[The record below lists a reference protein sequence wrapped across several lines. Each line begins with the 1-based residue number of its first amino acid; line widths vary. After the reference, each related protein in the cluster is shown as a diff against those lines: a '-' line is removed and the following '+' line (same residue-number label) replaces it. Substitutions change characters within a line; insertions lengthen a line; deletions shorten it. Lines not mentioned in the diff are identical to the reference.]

1 MPLTNE
7 QYDRVLREYDRRRLS
22 NRRRQEDRRQEV
34 YRLLPGIDRLEEKR
48 ASLGLEKAAALMA
61 GRSDKAERLAE
72 QMRELSE
79 ERCALLRTAGIAED
93 YLAMPSTCPL
103 CGDTGF
109 VEGHKCRC
117 FRKTVIELF
126 YQGSGFAERIRKE
139 NFDSFSLDLFDDSA
153 PLEELGG
160 LTVRENMR
168 RHAGRIRAFAEA
180 FPTGESFLLTG
191 PVGTGKTFLSNCLA
205 AQLIKAGYS
214 VLYLTSA
221 ELFERLARQTFG
233 DAPSADDFRELLR
246 QTELLIIDDLGMEV
260 NNKFVQASLF
270 ECVNSRILEKQST
283 VISTNLGM
291 NKILEQYSER
301 VASRLMG
308 HYHILRFAG
317 WDIRIQGRGGKL
329 LPKGV

>member
-7 QYDRVLREYDRRRLS
+7 QYDRVLREYDRRRLA

-34 YRLLPGIDRLEEKR
+34 YRLLPGLDRLEEKR

-61 GRSDKAERLAE
+61 GHAEQAERLAGR
-72 QMRELSE
+72 MRELSE
-79 ERCALLRTAGIAED
+79 ERSALLRTAGLSED
-93 YLAMPSTCPL
+93 YLSMPSSCPL

-109 VEGHKCRC
+109 VDGRKCRC

-126 YQGSGFAERIRKE
+126 YQGSGFAERIGKE
-139 NFDSFSLDLFDDSA
+139 NFDSFSLALFDDRA

-160 LTVRENMR
+160 ITARANMR
-168 RHAGRIRAFAEA
+168 GHAGRIRAFAGS

-191 PVGTGKTFLSNCLA
+191 PVGTGKTFLCNCLA
-205 AQLIKAGYS
+205 AQLIHAGYS

-233 DAPSADDFRELLR
+233 DGASSDDFRELLR

-270 ECVNSRILEKQST
+270 ECVNSRILENRST

-317 WDIRIQGRGGKL
+317 EDIRIQRRGSDL
-329 LPKGV
+329 LSKGV